1 MTTAKAAK
9 ATPETVAAP
18 ARKMTAIPLS
28 EPIRRG
34 KTEIAEIS
42 IRKPKSGELRGLS
55 IQELMNA
62 RVSAVLDIL
71 PRITMPPL
79 TAAEV
84 AELEPEDLS
93 ACAGAVID
101 FFLTAEDRTKIA
113 QVTQA

>member
-1 MTTAKAAK
+1 MTDPKDI
-9 ATPETVAAP
+9 ATDTAP
-18 ARKMTAIPLS
+18 ARKTTAIALS
-28 EPIRRG
+28 APIIRG
-34 KTEIAEIS
+34 KTEIAEIA

-71 PRITMPPL
+71 PRITVPPI
-79 TAAEV
+79 TAAE
-84 AELEPEDLS
+84 ANELEPEDLS

-113 QVTQA
+113 RVTQA